1 MPVFQITEPTEAK
14 LTSVTPRTEMHG
26 DDEVPAV
33 SIGVEIECANTL
45 LDLIDPQIRHA
56 LYKPK
61 PDATPELPGVEAST
75 PVLRCNSIDRV
86 KLTTA
91 HEGWTLHV
99 HHSIDEATPPWAFGG
114 TKVDNLSVEAKQ
126 GGTVVLRLR
135 CGTSDVDEARMGW
148 LCVHKGQVITLALL
162 APKPGEERPA
172 GDGAGEGEADA
183 TDLFAGGEPGPD
195 PEDDADTEGGEPDA
209 GTSEPVRGE
218 NWPFPTGG
226 SGLSDFERS
235 RRAAAGEQPP
245 QDATHEPAPKRGR
258 AKGNGAATAH

>member
-26 DDEVPAV
+26 DEEVPAV

-61 PDATPELPGVEAST
+61 PEDTPELPGVEAST

-99 HHSIDEATPPWAFGG
+99 HHSIDEETPPWAFGG

-126 GGTVVLRLR
+126 GGAVVLRLR

-148 LCVHKGQVITLALL
+148 LCVHKGQAITLALL
-162 APKPGEERPA
+162 APKPGEEKLV
-172 GDGAGEGEADA
+172 GDGAQREPDA
-183 TDLFAGGEPGPD
+183 TDLFAGEGGRPGP
-195 PEDDADTEGGEPDA
+195 EDGETDTEGTPNARLSGPQRPARKDEY
-209 GTSEPVRGE
+209 GTE
-218 NWPFPTGG
+218 
-226 SGLSDFERS
+226 
-235 RRAAAGEQPP
+235 
-245 QDATHEPAPKRGR
+245 
-258 AKGNGAATAH
+258 

>member
-33 SIGVEIECANTL
+33 SISVEIECANTL

-61 PDATPELPGVEAST
+61 PDDTPELPGVEAST
-75 PVLRCNSIDRV
+75 PVLRCNTIDRV

-91 HEGWTLHV
+91 HEGWTLNV

-126 GGTVVLRLR
+126 GGTVILRMR

-148 LCVHKGQVITLALL
+148 LCVHKGQDITLALL
-162 APKPGEERPA
+162 APKPGQEKPGADDERRRDA
-172 GDGAGEGEADA
+172 GDMFAAAHGGAQGPEEG
-183 TDLFAGGEPGPD
+183 
-195 PEDDADTEGGEPDA
+195 DADTEGGETDA
-209 GTSEPVRGE
+209 GAGEPQRSE
-218 NWPFPTGG
+218 NWPFPRDAIDG
-226 SGLSDFERS
+226 SSDEERN
-235 RRAAAGEQPP
+235 RAALAAAAAEGQ
-245 QDATHEPAPKRGR
+245 QQVKRGR
-258 AKGNGAATAH
+258 KPLAH

>member
-1 MPVFQITEPTEAK
+1 MPVFEIIEPTEAK

-26 DDEVPAV
+26 DEEVPAV
-33 SIGVEIECANTL
+33 SISVEIETANTL
-45 LDLIDPQIRHA
+45 LDLIDPQIRLA

-61 PDATPELPGVEAST
+61 PDDTPELPGVEAST

-99 HHSIDEATPPWAFGG
+99 HHSIDEEMPPWAFGG

-148 LCVHKGQVITLALL
+148 LCVHKGQEITLALL
-162 APKPGEERPA
+162 APKPGEEKPA
-172 GDGAGEGEADA
+172 REGAELEADA
-183 TDLFAGGEPGPD
+183 TDLFAAGGETG
-195 PEDDADTEGGEPDA
+195 PEDADSEGGETDA
-209 GTSEPVRGE
+209 RAGETNGATGETPATERGG
-218 NWPFPTGG
+218 NWPFPRDGDG
-226 SGLSDFERS
+226 
-235 RRAAAGEQPP
+235 AGEELP
-245 QDATHEPAPKRGR
+245 QDATHERVPKRRGK
-258 AKGNGAATAH
+258 ADGVAVGAA

>member
-14 LTSVTPRTEMHG
+14 LTSVTPRTELHG

-33 SIGVEIECANTL
+33 SINVEIETANTL
-45 LDLIDPQIRHA
+45 LDLIDPQIRQA
-56 LYKPK
+56 LYKAK
-61 PDATPELPGVEAST
+61 PEETPELPGVDAST

-99 HHSIDEATPPWAFGG
+99 HHSIDDEQPPWAFGG

-148 LCVHKGQVITLALL
+148 LCVHKGQAITLALL

-172 GDGAGEGEADA
+172 NDQADEGEPDA
-183 TDLFAGGEPGPD
+183 TDLFSGEGGRPAP
-195 PEDDADTEGGEPDA
+195 EGGE
-209 GTSEPVRGE
+209 TK
-218 NWPFPTGG
+218 
-226 SGLSDFERS
+226 
-235 RRAAAGEQPP
+235 AAAGETNGSAGGTVPL
-245 QDATHEPAPKRGR
+245 DGEP
-258 AKGNGAATAH
+258 

>member
-33 SIGVEIECANTL
+33 SISVEIECANTL

-56 LYKPK
+56 LYKAK
-61 PDATPELPGVEAST
+61 PDEEPELPGVEAST

-91 HEGWTLHV
+91 HEGWALQIF
-99 HHSIDEATPPWAFGG
+99 HSIDEATPPWAFGG

-148 LCVHKGQVITLALL
+148 LCVHKGQDITLALL
-162 APKPGEERPA
+162 APSPGAEPRASEGAAEEREPEA
-172 GDGAGEGEADA
+172 GDM
-183 TDLFAGGEPGPD
+183 FAETHGQAPGD
-195 PEDDADTEGGEPDA
+195 
-209 GTSEPVRGE
+209 
-218 NWPFPTGG
+218 
-226 SGLSDFERS
+226 SDSARV
-235 RRAAAGEQPP
+235 
-245 QDATHEPAPKRGR
+245 TH
-258 AKGNGAATAH
+258 

>member
-148 LCVHKGQVITLALL
+148 LCVHKGQAITLALL
-162 APKPGEERPA
+162 APKPGDEKSAA
-172 GDGAGEGEADA
+172 GDAGEGAGEPSA
-183 TDLFAGGEPGPD
+183 TDLFAEGGPD
-195 PEDDADTEGGEPDA
+195 PEDDADTEGGEPDH
-209 GTSEPVRGE
+209 PDK
-218 NWPFPTGG
+218 GG
-226 SGLSDFERS
+226 SADKMAELN
-235 RRAAAGEQPP
+235 AAQEKALQEV
-245 QDATHEPAPKRGR
+245 TR
-258 AKGNGAATAH
+258 